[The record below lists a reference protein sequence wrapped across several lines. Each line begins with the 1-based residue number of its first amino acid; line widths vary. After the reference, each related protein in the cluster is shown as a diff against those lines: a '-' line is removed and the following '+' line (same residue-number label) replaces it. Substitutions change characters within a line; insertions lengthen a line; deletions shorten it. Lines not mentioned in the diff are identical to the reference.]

1 MEIGVREAKAHL
13 SEYLRRV
20 QSGEEFVIT
29 DHGKPV
35 ARITPI
41 DSPIEFSP
49 EVAKGI
55 REGWIRQPT
64 SWGPLPPLNAVLG
77 GLGVL
82 PEGVTTWDLINEERG
97 DE

>member
-35 ARITPI
+35 A
-41 DSPIEFSP
+41 
-49 EVAKGI
+49 
-55 REGWIRQPT
+55 
-64 SWGPLPPLNAVLG
+64 
-77 GLGVL
+77 
-82 PEGVTTWDLINEERG
+82 
-97 DE
+97 